1 MKTIRVLIA
10 ITLFFSL
17 AELSFGNSSPTASEE
32 KVSGSRQFVLNVQF
46 YFIVDGATPSL
57 PDPGSAH
64 FWQEYQAFEAP
75 MLDAIA
81 LLNRN
86 FNKAN
91 IFFKY
96 MGSNRSHYPDLL
108 NINAAD
114 FYIRAHTQYPRH
126 ANAINIYL
134 ANTINGGLQAA
145 LSACGY
151 TYIAISKDCLNSA
164 TLLEAVAHSLSIHPQ
179 ANHSWSIN
187 NCLAEAEG
195 VALSCRAK
203 AVGENAISLEQLEAI
218 RNSLAK
224 DAKGRFANIFN
235 TIDALYMPYT
245 GYPGGAF
252 TSRITRRPVRFQKGF
267 DYQFVD
273 PNNHRKVIY
282 SFSVHETPADLP
294 HNLDIKILQVS
305 PDQAYNFFVPRP

>member
-1 MKTIRVLIA
+1 MKTLRVLIT

-17 AELSFGNSSPTASEE
+17 AELSFGNFSPTAHKE
-32 KVSGSRQFVLNVQF
+32 VFNDSRQFVLNVQF
-46 YFIVDGATPSL
+46 YFIVDGATPNL
-57 PDPGSAH
+57 PDPGSAQ

-96 MGSNRSHYPDLL
+96 MGANRSHHPDLL

-114 FYIRAHTQYPRH
+114 FYTRAHTHYPRH
-126 ANAINIYL
+126 ANAMNIYL

-179 ANHSWSIN
+179 ADDSWSIN

-195 VALSCRAK
+195 VALSCRTQ
-203 AVGENAISLEQLEAI
+203 AVGKNAIPQEQLKVI

-224 DAKGRFANIFN
+224 DARGTFAPIFN

-252 TSRITRRPVRFQKGF
+252 TSRSARRPVCFQKGF

-273 PNNHRKVIY
+273 PNDHRKVIY
-282 SFSVHETPADLP
+282 SFSVHETPEDIP

-305 PDQAYNFFVPRP
+305 PDEAYNFFVPRP

>member
-1 MKTIRVLIA
+1 MKTLRVLIA
-10 ITLFFSL
+10 ITLLFSL
-17 AELSFGNSSPTASEE
+17 AELSFGNSSPTAS
-32 KVSGSRQFVLNVQF
+32 KGDINDSRQFVLNVQF
-46 YFIVDGATPSL
+46 YFIVDGATTSL
-57 PDPGSAH
+57 PDPGSSQ
-64 FWQEYQAFEAP
+64 FWQQYQAFEAP

-96 MGSNRSHYPDLL
+96 MGANRSHHPDLL
-108 NINAAD
+108 NINATD
-114 FYIRAHTQYPRH
+114 FYTRAHTHYPRH

-151 TYIAISKDCLNSA
+151 PYIAISKNCLNSA

-179 ANHSWSIN
+179 ADHSWSIN

-195 VALSCRAK
+195 IALSCRAQ
-203 AVGENAISLEQLEAI
+203 AVDENAIPQEQLEAI

-224 DAKGRFANIFN
+224 DAKGSFANIFN

-252 TSRITRRPVRFQKGF
+252 TSRTARRPVRFQKGF

-273 PNNHRKVIY
+273 PNDHNKVIY
-282 SFSVHETPADLP
+282 SFAVHETPANIP
-294 HNLDIKILQVS
+294 HNLGIKILQIS